1 LASWQLT
8 EGVMIRLKLRT
19 GVIAATALLLVAG
32 AAEAQNVRRV
42 APERLTGYWYL
53 TNKSVNPDVPNTGK
67 NLDQPTCVAVSYM
80 IGSDG
85 RTQNAT
91 IEKVVPAGDLG
102 QVGVSIVKQL
112 TYVKGAQNGTAVPVQ
127 TYYVTGFNLPEDP
140 ARKAAVL
147 DKCKLP
153 GYQTT

>member
-1 LASWQLT
+1 
-8 EGVMIRLKLRT
+8 MIRFNSRT
-19 GVIAATALLLVAG
+19 GAIAAAALLLAAG
-32 AAEAQNVRRV
+32 TIQAQTLKRV
-42 APERLTGYWYL
+42 APENLTGYWYL

-67 NLDQPTCVAVSYM
+67 NLDQPTCVAVTYM

-91 IEKVVPAGDLG
+91 ISRVVPAGDLG

-112 TYVKGAQNGTAVPVQ
+112 SYVKGSQNGTAVPVQ

-140 ARKAAVL
+140 AARAAIL
-147 DKCKLP
+147 GKCKLP
-153 GYQTT
+153 GYDQTS

>member
-1 LASWQLT
+1 LAHWQLT

-19 GVIAATALLLVAG
+19 GAIAATALLVVAG
-32 AAEAQNVRRV
+32 VAEAQSLRRV

-85 RTQNAT
+85 RTQNAK

-112 TYVKGAQNGTAVPVQ
+112 SYVKGSQNGTAVPVQ

-140 ARKAAVL
+140 DKKAAIL
-147 DKCKLP
+147 KQCELP

>member
-1 LASWQLT
+1 
-8 EGVMIRLKLRT
+8 MIRTPLRA
-19 GVIAATALLLVAG
+19 GLLAAAMLLAVAAPV
-32 AAEAQNVRRV
+32 AAQTIRRV
-42 APERLTGYWYL
+42 APERLTSYWFL
-53 TNKSVNPDVPNTGK
+53 TNKTVSPDVPNTGK
-67 NLDQPTCVAVSYM
+67 NLDQPTCVAVTYM

-91 IEKVVPAGDLG
+91 IAKVVPAGDLG

-112 TYVKGAQNGTAVPVQ
+112 FYTKGTSNGTAEPVT

-147 DKCKLP
+147 KPCQLP
-153 GYQTT
+153 GYDQTS

>member
-1 LASWQLT
+1 
-8 EGVMIRLKLRT
+8 MIRLKLRT
-19 GVIAATALLLVAG
+19 GAIAAAAALLLVAG
-32 AAEAQNVRRV
+32 AAEAQNLKRV
-42 APERLTGYWYL
+42 APENLTGYWFL

-67 NLDQPTCVAVSYM
+67 NLDQPTCVAVTYM

-91 IEKVVPAGDLG
+91 IAKVVPAGDLG
-102 QVGVSIVKQL
+102 QVGVSIVNQL
-112 TYVKGAQNGTAVPVQ
+112 TYVKGSQNGTAVPVQ

-140 ARKAAVL
+140 ARKAAIL
-147 DKCKLP
+147 AQCKLP

>member
-1 LASWQLT
+1 
-8 EGVMIRLKLRT
+8 MIRLKLRT
-19 GVIAATALLLVAG
+19 GAIAATALLLVAG
-32 AAEAQNVRRV
+32 AAEAQNLRRV

-85 RTQNAT
+85 RTQNAK

-112 TYVKGAQNGTAVPVQ
+112 SYVKGSQNGTALPVQ

-140 ARKAAVL
+140 DKKAAIL
-147 DKCKLP
+147 KQCELP

>member
-1 LASWQLT
+1 LVHWQLT

-19 GVIAATALLLVAG
+19 GAIAATALLLVAG
-32 AAEAQNVRRV
+32 VAEAQNVRRV

-67 NLDQPTCVAVSYM
+67 NLDQPTCVAVTYM

-91 IEKVVPAGDLG
+91 IAKVVPAGDLG

-112 TYVKGAQNGTAVPVQ
+112 SYVKGSQNGTAVPVQ

-140 ARKAAVL
+140 ARKAAIL
-147 DKCKLP
+147 KQCELP

>member
-1 LASWQLT
+1 VNWQLT

-19 GVIAATALLLVAG
+19 GAIAATALLLVAG
-32 AAEAQNVRRV
+32 AAEAQTLRRV

-112 TYVKGAQNGTAVPVQ
+112 TYVKGSQNGTAVPVQ

-140 ARKAAVL
+140 ARKAAIL

>member
-1 LASWQLT
+1 LAPWQLT

-19 GVIAATALLLVAG
+19 GAIAATALLLVAG
-32 AAEAQNVRRV
+32 AAEAQNLRRV

-85 RTQNAT
+85 RTQNAK

-112 TYVKGAQNGTAVPVQ
+112 SYVKGSQNGTAVPVQ

-140 ARKAAVL
+140 DKKAAIL
-147 DKCKLP
+147 KQCELP